1 MKEKATHIRL
11 NPDTIRS
18 ERGLWQCKGMNQQWK
33 QMIHHGALP
42 KGTGKMR
49 KKVKILKGDK
59 KSQPNGLKSS
69 ANKNKSFSPQGIFI
83 KCKFLYIYVLRK

>member
-1 MKEKATHIRL
+1 
-11 NPDTIRS
+11 
-18 ERGLWQCKGMNQQWK
+18 
-33 QMIHHGALP
+33 MIHYGALP

-49 KKVKILKGDK
+49 TKVKILKGDK

-83 KCKFLYIYVLRK
+83 KCKFLYIYVLRQKIREQEIINQKKAQAIT